1 MELTGLPA
9 LLRLRPFCF
18 GHLKWMMDELVWILK
33 GLKNVTGLGPFF
45 LLYISDVGREKMKN
59 VRCLPLN
66 LQDFCLM
73 WLLQ

>member
-1 MELTGLPA
+1 
-9 LLRLRPFCF
+9 
-18 GHLKWMMDELVWILK
+18 MDFEGSEKCDRI
-33 GLKNVTGLGPFF
+33 GSFFF

-66 LQDFCLM
+66 WQDFCLM